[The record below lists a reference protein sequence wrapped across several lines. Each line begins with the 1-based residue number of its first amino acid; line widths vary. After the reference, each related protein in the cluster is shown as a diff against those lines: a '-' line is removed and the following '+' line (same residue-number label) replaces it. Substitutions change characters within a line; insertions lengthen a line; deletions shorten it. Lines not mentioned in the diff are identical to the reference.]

1 MIDKLDDLKRES
13 GDLPCESPSTPTGE
27 NIAADKNETE
37 SSIEDLE
44 SRLHSDLDEEYYQSL
59 IRGVR
64 DDTDA
69 DSECDDSEEEFLDSD
84 DDDLESVL
92 FTEYFTKNPEAHST
106 FLDLPESKQQEML
119 DPIRSTVWR
128 KYLDEQADLLP
139 PATKKFVSDYV
150 DALQNDSEKWMIF
163 LSVPSEIKE
172 DFVPAIMD
180 HFDNAENA
188 RCDYDFDDDPIYE
201 DFVLS
206 CLLADD

>member
-13 GDLPCESPSTPTGE
+13 GDLSSESPSTPTGE

-37 SSIEDLE
+37 SSMEDLE

-92 FTEYFTKNPEAHST
+92 FTEYFTKNPEAH
-106 FLDLPESKQQEML
+106 
-119 DPIRSTVWR
+119 
-128 KYLDEQADLLP
+128 
-139 PATKKFVSDYV
+139 
-150 DALQNDSEKWMIF
+150 
-163 LSVPSEIKE
+163 
-172 DFVPAIMD
+172 
-180 HFDNAENA
+180 
-188 RCDYDFDDDPIYE
+188 
-201 DFVLS
+201 
-206 CLLADD
+206 